1 MNPTDPL
8 DSVYFIK
15 LPNDFKLSSRAMQLD
30 SEIPLP
36 VQRKDGEEK
45 GAFDIKELTQEQVLS
60 GILTVLAYDR
70 QNENLDYYRKVITEA
85 RPGIKKELAE
95 AAILKTKNEDWEL
108 AEEIW
113 LALHGLDPEDKAIIL
128 NMALFYDQ
136 RADNYRKNALYDD
149 ADAYD
154 SSAEEHY
161 RDVLDSDDDVPD
173 AFFNAG
179 FFYLK
184 KHDFSEAKSCF
195 DSYLA
200 LMADTKEEELGEN
213 DDYKI
218 KRAQEILDKIK
229 NRKLENERFHKAYE
243 LISTGRESEGLVE
256 IRRFLQDNPAVWNA
270 WFLLG
275 WGLRRLEQF
284 SEAKMAFEKAR
295 ECEGG
300 DESADTLNEL
310 AICQMET
317 GDLDGAQ
324 ESLVDALKMDPDN
337 TKVISNLGFLSLKK
351 GNAEEARKF
360 FLTVLEIDSKD
371 SVAAAELKKLEQEA

>member
-1 MNPTDPL
+1 MNPSTPL
-8 DSVYFIK
+8 DSVYFIT
-15 LPNDFKLSSRAMQLD
+15 LPEGFKLSSHALQL
-30 SEIPLP
+30 SPEIPLP
-36 VQRKDGEEK
+36 VQKKDGDEM
-45 GAFDIKELTQEQVLS
+45 GTFDIQTLTPEQVLS

-70 QNENLDYYRKVITEA
+70 QNEHLDYYRKILSEA
-85 RPGIKKELAE
+85 RPGIKTELAE
-95 AAILKTKNEDWEL
+95 AAILKTRNEDWEL

-113 LALHGLDPEDKAIIL
+113 MALHGLDPKDKAIIL
-128 NMALFYDQ
+128 NMALFFDQ

-154 SSAEEHY
+154 SNAEEYY
-161 RDVLDSDDDVPD
+161 RDVMEDDEDIPD

-184 KHDFSEAKSCF
+184 KHNFSESKACF

-200 LMADTKEEELGEN
+200 LMSDAKEDELGEN
-213 DDYKI
+213 DEYKI

-229 NRKLENERFHKAYE
+229 NRNLENERFHKAYE

-256 IRRFLQDNPAVWNA
+256 IRRFIQDNPAVWNA

-275 WGLRRLEQF
+275 WGLRRLEKF
-284 SEAKMAFEKAR
+284 SEAMMAFEKAR

-300 DESADTLNEL
+300 DESADTYNEL

-324 ESLVDALKMDPDN
+324 ESLIDALNLDPDN
-337 TKVISNLGFLSLKK
+337 TKIISNLGFLSLKR
-351 GNAEEARKF
+351 GNEEEARKYF
-360 FLTVLEIDSKD
+360 MTVLEIDPKD
-371 SVAAAELKKLEQEA
+371 PVAAAELKRLEQEA

>member
-1 MNPTDPL
+1 MNPANPL

-15 LPNDFKLSSRAMQLD
+15 LPPDFKLSSHALQLNPD
-30 SEIPLP
+30 IPLP
-36 VQRKDGEEK
+36 VQKKDGEAA
-45 GAFDIKELTQEQVLS
+45 GNFDIKELTQEQVLS
-60 GILTVLAYDR
+60 GILTVLAYDKE
-70 QNENLDYYRKVITEA
+70 NEQLDYYRSVILKA
-85 RPGIKKELAE
+85 RPDIKKELAE

-113 LALHGLDPEDKAIIL
+113 QAVHGLDPEDKAIIL
-128 NMALFYDQ
+128 DMALFFDQ

-154 SSAEEHY
+154 SSAEEYY
-161 RDVLDSDDDVPD
+161 RDAIESELPD

-184 KHDFSEAKSCF
+184 KHNFSEAKNCF

-200 LMADTKEEELGEN
+200 LMADAKEEELGEN
-213 DDYKI
+213 GDYKLH
-218 KRAQEILDKIK
+218 RAQEILDKIK
-229 NRKLENERFHKAYE
+229 NRNLENERFHKAYE
-243 LISTGRESEGLVE
+243 LISSGREEEGLVE
-256 IRRFLQDNPAVWNA
+256 IRRFIQDNPAVWNA

-275 WGLRRLEQF
+275 WGLRRLEHF

-300 DESADTLNEL
+300 DESADTYNEL

-317 GDLDGAQ
+317 GDFAGAQ
-324 ESLVDALKMDPDN
+324 ESLVDALNMDPDN
-337 TKVISNLGFLSLKK
+337 TKVISNLGFLYLKQGK
-351 GNAEEARKF
+351 ADEARKYF
-360 FLTVLEIDSKD
+360 MTVLEIDPKD
-371 SVAAAELKKLEQEA
+371 PVAAVQLKQMEQEI

>member
-1 MNPTDPL
+1 MNPANPL

-15 LPNDFKLSSRAMQLD
+15 LPEGFKLSSRAMQLD
-30 SEIPLP
+30 PDILLP
-36 VQRKDGEEK
+36 VQKKDGEAA
-45 GAFDIKELTQEQVLS
+45 GTFDMKELTQEQVLS
-60 GILTVLAYDR
+60 GILTVLAYDK
-70 QNENLDYYRKVITEA
+70 QNANLDYYRRILTEA

-113 LALHGLDPEDKAIIL
+113 LALYGLDPADKAIIL

-154 SSAEEHY
+154 SSAEEFY
-161 RDVLDSDDDVPD
+161 RDVLDSDDEIPD
-173 AFFNAG
+173 AFFNTG

-184 KHDFSEAKSCF
+184 KHNFSEAKACF

-200 LMADTKEEELGEN
+200 LMADAKDEDLGNNGEE
-213 DDYKI
+213 KI
-218 KRAQEILDKIK
+218 KQAQEILDKIK

-256 IRRFLQDNPAVWNA
+256 IRRFIQDNPAVWNA

-284 SEAKMAFEKAR
+284 AEAKMAFEKAR

-300 DESADTLNEL
+300 DENADTYNEL

-317 GDLDGAQ
+317 GDLGGAQ
-324 ESLVDALKMDPDN
+324 ESLIDALNLDPDN
-337 TKVISNLGFLSLKK
+337 TKVISNLGFLSLKR
-351 GNAEEARKF
+351 GDAEEARKYF
-360 FLTVLEIDSKD
+360 MTVLEIDPKD
-371 SVAAAELKKLEQEA
+371 PVAAAELKKMETEV

>member
-1 MNPTDPL
+1 MNPASPL

-15 LPNDFKLSSRAMQLD
+15 LPEGFKLSPHAMQLS

-36 VQRKDGEEK
+36 VQKKDEEEA
-45 GAFDIKELTQEQVLS
+45 GRFDMKELTPEQVLS

-70 QNENLDYYRKVITEA
+70 QNEHLDYYRKILSEA
-85 RPGIKKELAE
+85 RPGIKSELAE
-95 AAILKTKNEDWEL
+95 AAILKTRNEDWEL

-128 NMALFYDQ
+128 NMALFFDQ

-154 SSAEEHY
+154 SSAEEY
-161 RDVLDSDDDVPD
+161 YKDLLDSEEEVPD

-184 KHDFSEAKSCF
+184 KHNFSDAKACF

-200 LMADTKEEELGEN
+200 LMSDAKEEDLGEN
-213 DDYKI
+213 GEYKI
-218 KRAQEILDKIK
+218 KRAQETLEKIK
-229 NRKLENERFHKAYE
+229 NRNLENERFHKAYE
-243 LISTGRESEGLVE
+243 LISSGREADGLVE
-256 IRRFLQDNPAVWNA
+256 IRRFIQDNPVVWNA

-284 SEAKMAFEKAR
+284 AEAKMAFQKAR

-300 DESADTLNEL
+300 DESADTCNEL

-324 ESLVDALKMDPDN
+324 ESLIDALNLDPDN
-337 TKVISNLGFLSLKK
+337 TKVISNLGFLSLKR
-351 GNAEEARKF
+351 GNEEEARKYF
-360 FLTVLEIDSKD
+360 MTVLDIDPKD
-371 SVAAAELKKLEQEA
+371 PVAAAQLEKMELEA

>member
-1 MNPTDPL
+1 MNPSTPL
-8 DSVYFIK
+8 DSVYFIT
-15 LPNDFKLSSRAMQLD
+15 LPEGFKLSPHALQLSPD
-30 SEIPLP
+30 IPLP
-36 VQRKDGEEK
+36 IQKKDGDES
-45 GAFDIKELTQEQVLS
+45 GTIDMQELTPEQVLS

-70 QNENLDYYRKVITEA
+70 QNEHLDYYRKILSEA
-85 RPGIKKELAE
+85 RPGIKTELAE
-95 AAILKTKNEDWEL
+95 AAILKTRNEDWDL

-113 LALHGLDPEDKAIIL
+113 MALHGLDPKDKAIIL

-154 SSAEEHY
+154 SSAEEY
-161 RDVLDSDDDVPD
+161 YKDVMEDDEDIPD

-184 KHDFSEAKSCF
+184 KHNFSESKACF

-200 LMADTKEEELGEN
+200 LMSDAEEEELGEN
-213 DDYKI
+213 GEYKI
-218 KRAQEILDKIK
+218 KRAQEILEKIK
-229 NRKLENERFHKAYE
+229 NRNLENERFHKAYE
-243 LISTGRESEGLVE
+243 HISTGREAEGLVE
-256 IRRFLQDNPAVWNA
+256 VRRFIQDNPAVWNA

-275 WGLRRLEQF
+275 WGLRRLGQF

-300 DESADTLNEL
+300 DESADTYNEL
-310 AICQMET
+310 AICRMET

-324 ESLVDALKMDPDN
+324 ESLVDALNLDPDS
-337 TKVISNLGFLSLKK
+337 TKIISNLGFLSLKR
-351 GNAEEARKF
+351 GNEEEARKYF
-360 FLTVLEIDSKD
+360 MTVLEIDPKD
-371 SVAAAELKKLEQEA
+371 PVAAAELEKLEREA